1 MKLHDILAVTGLP
14 GLYRMAANRNNGLI
28 LEDLSG
34 GKRQFASAR
43 KHQFIPLE
51 SISIFTDNGDAMELG
66 KVMDRM
72 EEQYEDNP
80 PPSPSAPNDK
90 LFEYFADVVP
100 SFDRDRVHAP
110 DVKRVIKW
118 FNHLKE
124 HDLISDEEE

>member
-1 MKLHDILAVTGLP
+1 MKLNDILAVTGLP

-72 EEQYEDNP
+72 QEQYEDNP
-80 PPSPSAPNDK
+80 PPSPSAANAE
-90 LFEYFADVVP
+90 LFDYFADVVP

-110 DVKRVIKW
+110 DIKRVIKW
-118 FNHLKE
+118 FNHLRE
-124 HDLISDEEE
+124 HDLISTEEE